1 MTVVISIGDS
11 LTEGARVLAVGL
23 LDDAVIPIDPSADEL
38 RNNDCVLF
46 AVNLLLNENVM
57 FEATAVSGVVEN
69 KL

>member
-1 MTVVISIGDS
+1 M
-11 LTEGARVLAVGL
+11 LAVGL